1 MPDTKPSAAKIR
13 VIVVDDIPET
23 RDNVKK
29 LLYFED
35 DIDIV
40 GTAANGREGIE
51 MAVRLEPDIV
61 LMDINMPGMDG
72 IAASSAISSQLQ
84 NVQVVMM
91 SVQGEADYLRRSMLA
106 GAREFL
112 IKPFSGEEL
121 VTSIR
126 RVHQL
131 ATTRRVAFPTAP
143 PPSAI
148 PVAPPPKGATII
160 VVLGTKGGAGASTI
174 ALNLALALQEESK
187 EKIGLVDANL
197 EFGDLGV
204 MLNLPTNRTIAD
216 LAGSD
221 VDIDEELLNG
231 VMATHTS
238 GVRVLL
244 APARP
249 EMAEL
254 ITPEVLKKGM
264 GVMKRMFDYIVI
276 DLWKSFQESM
286 IYLLDAADH
295 ILLVSTSDIP
305 AIKNAKLFFELA
317 DQLGY
322 PSDKTTFVLN
332 KEDGRS
338 GVNVKDIQ
346 ASIKHSIRAVIGKD
360 EKTALFSLNHGTP
373 FVTTQRALP
382 ISQSITSL
390 ARFFV
395 QAKAKD
401 LAPEKFV
408 VAAGAR
414 KK

>member
-1 MPDTKPSAAKIR
+1 MPDTKPSAGKIR
-13 VIVVDDIPET
+13 LIIVDDIPET
-23 RDNVKK
+23 RENVKK

-35 DIDIV
+35 DIDVV

-72 IAASSAISSQLQ
+72 IAASGAISSQLS

-131 ATTRRVAFPTAP
+131 SATRRVATIAAP
-143 PPSAI
+143 PPSAV
-148 PVAPPPKGATII
+148 PAAPPPKGATII
-160 VVLGTKGGAGASTI
+160 VVLGTKGGAGSSTI
-174 ALNLALALQEESK
+174 AVNLAVALQLESK
-187 EKIGLVDANL
+187 ERVGLVDANL
-197 EFGDLGV
+197 EFGDVGV

-216 LAGSD
+216 LAGAD

-231 VMATHTS
+231 VMASHAS
-238 GVRVLL
+238 GIRVLL

-254 ITPEVLKKGM
+254 ITSEVLKKAL
-264 GVMKRMFDYIVI
+264 GVMKRKFDYIVI

-286 IYLLDAADH
+286 IYLLDTADH

-322 PSDKTTFVLN
+322 PNDKTTFVLN
-332 KEDGRS
+332 KEDGRG

-360 EKTALFSLNHGTP
+360 EKTTTYSLNHGTP
-373 FVTTQRALP
+373 FVISHRALP
-382 ISQSITSL
+382 ISQSLTRL

-395 QAKAKD
+395 QSKIKE
-401 LAPEKFV
+401 LAPEKLV
-408 VAAGAR
+408 TAGAAR